1 MNIQHTTKTNSVSN
15 QVRHMKTDLFF
26 LNFGMCIEGDVIAVI
41 ERRKDDWFKGN
52 LNGKVGLFPGNYVE
66 EI

>member
-1 MNIQHTTKTNSVSN
+1 
-15 QVRHMKTDLFF
+15 MKTDLFF